1 MKNRKVLQSYE
12 LCAIIVN
19 IKFKE
24 DKSMNTF
31 CMNSLRR
38 RERRRKLLYHCLF
51 PHGYKGVRLVSVR
64 LLFINVVDTEP

>member
-1 MKNRKVLQSYE
+1 MKNRKVLQSSE
-12 LCAIIVN
+12 LCAIIIN

-38 RERRRKLLYHCLF
+38 KEDVSSCNHCLF
-51 PHGYKGVRLVSVR
+51 PYGYKGVRLVSVR

>member
-1 MKNRKVLQSYE
+1 MKNRKVLQSSE
-12 LCAIIVN
+12 LCAIIID

-38 RERRRKLLYHCLF
+38 RERRRKLL
-51 PHGYKGVRLVSVR
+51 
-64 LLFINVVDTEP
+64 